1 MLNSTLELARTACGT
16 PYYMSPE
23 ICDNKPYNDKSDVWS
38 MGCLLYEMASL
49 KCPFDA
55 RDMRGLVV
63 KILRG
68 TFPPLPRVYSAELSQ
83 LVARCLMR
91 DPQKRPSVNE
101 LLDLPIVR
109 RRIERFL
116 TEQQAAA
123 EFAHTMIHRNPS
135 RNKEHPAMSDLV
147 NREVVKRTP
156 LEAAAPEIPPPSNFP
171 AARPVSRPGAPSV
184 FKGPE
189 SAAIA
194 RPAYGL
200 REQYEAQ
207 QAARARALE
216 EERKAAV
223 QAERK
228 RLLEQQQQRVAEQRA
243 AQEQAAAGRAAAA
256 REAAAA
262 RARAAAAEQMRNPV
276 GGLGLGGRNIQVS
289 ASPTAAR
296 LPSLSPTVECPR
308 MMVARRGLAT
318 AV

>member
-1 MLNSTLELARTACGT
+1 MKLGDFGIARMLNSTVELARTACGT

-68 TFPPLPRVYSAELSQ
+68 VFPPLPRVYSADLSQ
-83 LVARCLMR
+83 LVGRCLMR
-91 DPQKRPSVNE
+91 DPAQRPSVNE
-101 LLDLPIVR
+101 LLELPVVR

-135 RNKEHPAMSDLV
+135 RNKEHPAMNDLV
-147 NREVVKRTP
+147 KRD
-156 LEAAAPEIPPPSNFP
+156 LAKRAPPAMPAPAPACPPPVRASTGAP
-171 AARPVSRPGAPSV
+171 APSV
-184 FKGPE
+184 FKG
-189 SAAIA
+189 AGGGGIA

-207 QAARARALE
+207 QAARARSVE

-223 QAERK
+223 QAERR
-228 RLLEQQQQRVAEQRA
+228 RLLEQQQQRVADQRA
-243 AQEQAAAGRAAAA
+243 AQELAAQGRAAAA

-262 RARAAAAEQMRNPV
+262 RARAAAAEQLHNPAAAV
-276 GGLGLGGRNIQVS
+276 GLGARNVQV
-289 ASPTAAR
+289 
-296 LPSLSPTVECPR
+296 
-308 MMVARRGLAT
+308 
-318 AV
+318 